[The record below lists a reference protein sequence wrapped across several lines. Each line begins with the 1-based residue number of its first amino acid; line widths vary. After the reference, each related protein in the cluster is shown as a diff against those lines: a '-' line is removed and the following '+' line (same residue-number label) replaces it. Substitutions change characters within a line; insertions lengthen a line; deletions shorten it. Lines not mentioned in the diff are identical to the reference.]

1 MNNDL
6 INEFIKH
13 INEKGKSLST
23 SIAYKKDL
31 QQVSEKLNKDF
42 LSSTSTDIKDVLD
55 TLRKENKL
63 TLKTLSRKLN
73 SVKSFYKF
81 LNTKNIT
88 TLNPTLEIPHPKY
101 RSKKQRYL
109 TKMEVMALRDA
120 CSKSLRLKTMV
131 ELLLQTG
138 IRISELALIEKDDLN
153 LKNKTLTIKPHNS
166 NPERTVNL
174 NNRIADELK
183 FYLDVYPNEFKP
195 LFPTKTGRTIEI
207 RNIRTSIDRA
217 INLAQIKNACVNDLR
232 NTFIVNQLNNG
243 MSLDSLANIVGHK
256 NVNTTFKYTILLDKK
271 YITSSINVVC
281 EV

>member
-1 MNNDL
+1 MNNEL
-6 INEFIKH
+6 INTFIKH

-31 QQVSEKLNKDF
+31 EQVSVKLNKSF
-42 LSSTSTDIKDVLD
+42 LTANTNDITL
-55 TLRKENKL
+55 TLESLRKENKL

-81 LNTKNIT
+81 LNSEDITKN
-88 TLNPTLEIPHPKY
+88 NPAESIAHPKY
-101 RSKKQRYL
+101 RSKKQRFL
-109 TKMEVMALRDA
+109 STTEVMALRDA
-120 CSKSLRLKTMV
+120 CSRNLRLKTMV

-138 IRISELALIEKDDLN
+138 LRISELSKVERGDFD
-153 LKNKTLTIKPHNS
+153 LKNKTLTIKEYYS
-166 NPERTVNL
+166 NPKRVIPL
-174 NNRIADELK
+174 NNRIYNDLK
-183 FYLDVYPNEFKP
+183 QYIQVYDNNFIP

-243 MSLDSLANIVGHK
+243 MSLDKLANIVGHK

-271 YITSSINVVC
+271 YIPASVNSVC